1 MASWHFELALANGER
16 QQGCPGLPGWSKL
29 GGKQASLG
37 PSTFLLEHWHCLVVT
52 GSHGKSY
59 QRYLENEEDA
69 PKSGLYSAPRIKKL
83 CFPLK
88 IKNFIYQ

>member
-37 PSTFLLEHWHCLVVT
+37 PCTFLLEHWHCLVVT

-59 QRYLENEEDA
+59 QRYLEHEEDA

-88 IKNFIYQ
+88 FKNFIYQ